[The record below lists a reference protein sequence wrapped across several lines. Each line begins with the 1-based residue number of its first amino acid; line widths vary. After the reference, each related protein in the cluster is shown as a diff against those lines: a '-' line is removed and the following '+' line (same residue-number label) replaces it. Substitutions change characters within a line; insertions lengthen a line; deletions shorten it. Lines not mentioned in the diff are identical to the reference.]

1 MLLKHSTL
9 TPNQTVQICGSKS
22 VSNRLIILNALFQN
36 VKMENLSDSKDTQVL
51 MNAIQSEDQTINIGH
66 AGTAMRFLTS
76 YYAIQEGEVKI
87 LTGSARMKQRPIGPL
102 VEALRELG
110 AEIEYVEKEGY
121 PPLKIT
127 GRKIQKSKVR
137 IASDISSQYITSL
150 MLIGAKLIHGI
161 RIELEGEITSKPYL
175 LLTRRLLKNIGIEVQ
190 ISDNRID
197 IKPLK
202 LEEKLSNTTFVEVES
217 DWSSASYF
225 YSLAAIARQPIKLR
239 SFKSHSYQGDS
250 ALKRYYWEFFGV
262 NTVTDTQE
270 TLISLLPELIHYP
283 EAITAD
289 LNDSPDIAQTLCVT
303 AAILKIPFY
312 FTGLKTLKIKETD
325 RLLALQQ
332 ELKKIGCIVKVTEE
346 TIETLEYTSPDS
358 SIEIETYDDHRMAMS
373 FAPYLLQGDLK
384 ILDPM
389 VVEKSYPKFW
399 SDLKHVTKPIKTN
412 NIE

>member
-1 MLLKHSTL
+1 MLLKQSKL
-9 TPNQTVQICGSKS
+9 IPNQTVQICGSKS
-22 VSNRLIILNALFQN
+22 VSNRLIILNALFHN

-51 MNAIQSEDQTINIGH
+51 LNAIQSEDQTIDIGH

-76 YYAIQEGEVKI
+76 YFAIQEGEVKI
-87 LTGSARMKQRPIGPL
+87 LTGSSRMKQRPIGPL

-110 AEIEYVEKEGY
+110 AQIEYLENEGY

-137 IASDISSQYITSL
+137 IVSDISSQYITSL
-150 MLIGAKLIHGI
+150 MLIGAKLGNGI
-161 RIELEGEITSKPYL
+161 SIELEGEITSKPYL
-175 LLTRRLLKNIGIEVQ
+175 LLTKRLLKNIGIEIQ

-202 LEEKLSNTTFVEVES
+202 LDEKLSNTTFVEVES

-225 YSLAAIARQPIKLR
+225 YSLAAISRQPIKLR
-239 SFKSHSYQGDS
+239 TFKSHSYQGDS
-250 ALKRYYWEFFGV
+250 ALKKYYWEFFGV

-270 TLISLLPELIHYP
+270 TLISLLPELVNYP

-325 RLLALQQ
+325 RLLALQK
-332 ELKKIGCIVKVTEE
+332 ELKKIGCIVKLTEE
-346 TIETLEYTSPDS
+346 SIETLEYTTPDS
-358 SIEIETYDDHRMAMS
+358 TIEIETYDDHRMAMS
-373 FAPYLLQGDLK
+373 FAPYLLQSDLK
-384 ILDPM
+384 IIDPM

-399 SDLKHVTKPIKTN
+399 SDLNHVTQPI
-412 NIE
+412 

>member
-1 MLLKHSTL
+1 
-9 TPNQTVQICGSKS
+9 
-22 VSNRLIILNALFQN
+22 
-36 VKMENLSDSKDTQVL
+36 MENLSDSKDTQVL

>member
-1 MLLKHSTL
+1 MLLTHSTL
-9 TPNQTVQICGSKS
+9 IPNQTVQICGSKS

-51 MNAIQSEDQTINIGH
+51 INAIQSEEQTINIGH

-87 LTGSARMKQRPIGPL
+87 LTGSSRMKQRPIGPL

-202 LEEKLSNTTFVEVES
+202 LEEKLSNTTFVKVES

-270 TLISLLPELIHYP
+270 TLISLLPELAHYP